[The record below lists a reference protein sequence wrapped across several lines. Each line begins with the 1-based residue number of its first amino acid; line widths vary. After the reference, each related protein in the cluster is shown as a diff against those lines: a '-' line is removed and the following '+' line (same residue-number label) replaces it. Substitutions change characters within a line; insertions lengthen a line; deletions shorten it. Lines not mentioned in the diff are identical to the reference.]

1 MNNGQVAIIEEF
13 EQTMD
18 RIKTYSKSVHWC
30 RNFFGDDDDVM
41 LDAKDA
47 LYFSIMDLR
56 NLMERANEVG
66 IDATV
71 LLATHLKVD
80 EDVMERLMRS

>member
-1 MNNGQVAIIEEF
+1 MNNEQLAILEEF
-13 EQTMD
+13 EQMVD

-30 RNFFGDDDDVM
+30 RNFFGDDDEVM

-56 NLMERANEVG
+56 NLIERASEVG
-66 IDATV
+66 IDATL
-71 LLATHLKVD
+71 LLAIHLKVD
-80 EDVMERLMRS
+80 EDVMERLIYS